1 MNKVAN
7 KFLLTGYNL
16 LPELRLRQPG
26 FIYSAGKL
34 FTKIRQFREI

>member
-26 FIYSAGKL
+26 FIYSAGKP
-34 FTKIRQFREI
+34 FTKSRQFREI